1 MIEYAVFGNICMI
14 EYAISTFYILRYKKM
29 GESTIRY
36 KNKESKKPKPL
47 ALPIFKIKS
56 FLTLDS

>member
-1 MIEYAVFGNICMI
+1 MIEYAVSINICMV
-14 EYAISTFYILRYKKM
+14 EYAIFTFYILRYKKM
-29 GESTIRY
+29 SESLVGYR
-36 KNKESKKPKPL
+36 NKESKKPKPL